1 MSAVELDEVDTRAM
15 ASAERLC
22 AARKCRSRGTGGD
35 DVLSLEAPL
44 GAGQDIRAPSG
55 GKLFALAAVFNI
67 LDQDTSRCRRWS
79 GYKSEISRKTS
90 AVRTWNGYGGYR
102 KIDQ

>member
-1 MSAVELDEVDTRAM
+1 MGR
-15 ASAERLC
+15 
-22 AARKCRSRGTGGD
+22 GGD

-55 GKLFALAAVFNI
+55 GKLIALAAVFNI
-67 LDQDTSRCRRWS
+67 LDQDALRCRRWS
-79 GYKSEISRKTS
+79 GYKSEIARKTS
-90 AVRTWNGYGGYR
+90 AVLVLDGYGRYR